1 MGFTRFDK
9 KVSEKTYLVRAKL
22 FTMSVSCNI
31 GGEELMEKTLSLVR
45 FNEPPFQ
52 TLHCLVENSPV
63 VLHDKTNRQ
72 RTATSDTSDHFRKR
86 RERNVVSSRLYRKR
100 KRQRMES
107 LEIENQRLQEH
118 ITQFENELTEL
129 RRTFQLFVQ
138 HAESCPHCANAA
150 MFFT

>member
-1 MGFTRFDK
+1 
-9 KVSEKTYLVRAKL
+9 
-22 FTMSVSCNI
+22 MSVSCSVA
-31 GGEELMEKTLSLVR
+31 GEELMEKTLSLVR

-52 TLHCLVENSPV
+52 ALHCLDENSPV
-63 VLHDKTNRQ
+63 VLDIINNKTHCQ
-72 RTATSDTSDHFRKR
+72 RPVVSDASDHYRRR

-107 LEIENQRLQEH
+107 LEIENQRLQDN
-118 ITQFENELTEL
+118 ITQTENELTEL

-138 HAESCPHCANAA
+138 HAETCPHCANAA

>member
-1 MGFTRFDK
+1 VLIELSNFM
-9 KVSEKTYLVRAKL
+9 
-22 FTMSVSCNI
+22 MNMSCNI
-31 GGEELMEKTLSLVR
+31 AGEELMEKTLSLVR

-52 TLHCLVENSPV
+52 ALHCLAENNPV
-63 VLHDKTNRQ
+63 VLDDKTNCQ
-72 RTATSDTSDHFRKR
+72 RPVASDASDHFRKR

-107 LEIENQRLQEH
+107 LEIENERLQEY
-118 ITQFENELTEL
+118 ITQFENELAEL

>member
-1 MGFTRFDK
+1 VWIELSNFM
-9 KVSEKTYLVRAKL
+9 
-22 FTMSVSCNI
+22 MNMSCNI
-31 GGEELMEKTLSLVR
+31 AGEELMEKTLSLVR

-52 TLHCLVENSPV
+52 ALHCLAENNPV
-63 VLHDKTNRQ
+63 VLDDKTNCQ
-72 RTATSDTSDHFRKR
+72 RPVASDSSDHFRKR

-107 LEIENQRLQEH
+107 LEIENERLQEY
-118 ITQFENELTEL
+118 ITQFENELAEL

>member
-1 MGFTRFDK
+1 M
-9 KVSEKTYLVRAKL
+9 
-22 FTMSVSCNI
+22 MSVSCSI
-31 GGEELMEKTLSLVR
+31 AGEELMEKTLSLVR

-52 TLHCLVENSPV
+52 ALHCLDENSPV
-63 VLHDKTNRQ
+63 VLDIINNKTHYQ
-72 RTATSDTSDHFRKR
+72 RPVVSDASDHYRRR

-107 LEIENQRLQEH
+107 LEIENQRLQDN
-118 ITQFENELTEL
+118 ITQTENELTEL

-138 HAESCPHCANAA
+138 HAETCPHCANAA